1 MEEENINEMTKP
13 GQYLAYER
21 EKQGLEIENISNEL
35 HLSVNIIRALE
46 EDAYDQLPE
55 MVYIRGYIRSY
66 CRLLNKDATPVLEM
80 LSANLPMEEDYLH
93 ADLSLS
99 SPSDEYRQRLI
110 MIVGSVA
117 VITIFLILIMIW
129 WQEKQPMQEPESAEP
144 LVQNT
149 DIDDSNIS
157 NITTIKQETV
167 SPADT
172 PDPPSQVLAP
182 VEIDIKKAMP
192 EDQMPNGLA
201 TEDMQ
206 IPDEVN
212 QNITENED
220 FMDDMPQVVT
230 LVVMSTD
237 ESWARIRDGSGKL
250 IVHRILPTGY
260 NKIFKAKM
268 PLNFELGNA
277 SRVSIMIGGKDYD
290 FSSYIRDSNTASFQV
305 TELP

>member
-21 EKQGLEIENISNEL
+21 EKQGLEIENVSNEL
-35 HLSVNIIRALE
+35 RLSANIIRALE
-46 EDAYDQLPE
+46 GDDYDQLPE
-55 MVYIRGYIRSY
+55 MVYVRGYIRSY
-66 CRLLNKDATPVLEM
+66 CRLLNKDATPVLDM
-80 LSANLPMEEDYLH
+80 LSANLPQEDYLH
-93 ADLSLS
+93 ADLSPS

-110 MIVGSVA
+110 IIVGSVA

-144 LVQNT
+144 LVENT

-182 VEIDIKKAMP
+182 VEINIKKAVP
-192 EDQMPNGLA
+192 EDQMSNGLA
-201 TEDMQ
+201 SEDMQ
-206 IPDEVN
+206 IPDDVN
-212 QNITENED
+212 QNITENEN

-290 FSSYIRDSNTASFQV
+290 FSSYIRNSNTASFQV